1 MSATLTLDKEIAG
14 LDRLIK
20 DVGDITH
27 HFQNDEA
34 RPVNVYNDDR
44 DFEFT
49 FLSEDHAWRW
59 ANANLSMLPSDFERY
74 LD

>member
-1 MSATLTLDKEIAG
+1 MSATLTLDKEIACI
-14 LDRLIK
+14 DRLIK

-44 DFEFT
+44 DFEFA

-59 ANANLSMLPSDFERY
+59 AHANLNMLYSDFDHC